1 MIAKLLSNLNSNEN
15 DDDEADDAVVA
26 WLVDRLLVL
35 LLSHSFFLGWRGR
48 IPSPRTDRIGM
59 KMM

>member
-1 MIAKLLSNLNSNEN
+1 MIAKVLSNINSNEN
-15 DDDEADDAVVA
+15 NDSEADDAVVA

-35 LLSHSFFLGWRGR
+35 LLSHSFFLGWGGR
-48 IPSPRTDRIGM
+48 IPSPKTDRMGR